1 MNIMAEK
8 ETIIN
13 DINKFIQSKK
23 VNDFMVLFN
32 HLCDLKELKDK
43 AIVVESISSNPILL
57 STIIDPTLITLER
70 EYKINRIIDK
80 NNILITVF

>member
-23 VNDFMVLFN
+23 VNDFMILFN
-32 HLCDLKELKDK
+32 HLCDLRELRDR
-43 AIVVESISSNPILL
+43 ASVIELISSNPILL
-57 STIIDPTLITLER
+57 SSIINPTLVLLEQ
-70 EYKINRIIDK
+70 EYKINRITDK

>member
-1 MNIMAEK
+1 MAEK

-23 VNDFMVLFN
+23 VNDFMILFN
-32 HLCDLKELKDK
+32 HLCDLRELRDR
-43 AIVVESISSNPILL
+43 ASVIELISSNPILL
-57 STIIDPTLITLER
+57 SSIINPTLVLLEQ
-70 EYKINRIIDK
+70 EYKINRITDK